1 MPRYMKQMTEDE
13 KEKALLFVDTTIQS
27 LLKVV
32 ESPQASGEQVERA
45 YDLLAESVIA
55 KARIT
60 SMKGVTND

>member
-1 MPRYMKQMTEDE
+1 MAKYMKQMTEDE
-13 KEKALLFVDTTIQS
+13 KGKALLFLDTTIQS

-32 ESPQASGEQVERA
+32 ESPLASGEQVERA

-55 KARIT
+55 KARVT